1 MFAAADD
8 NIDDDSIFVEEFMR
22 AKEKIEKIEG
32 VSFTKEISIDQ
43 WMKEFH
49 KIDSGANDDSE
60 GWISF
65 REFANYCCRTIITP
79 EAYSREVRKRTQVGA
94 AATCHITAVIP
105 TADMM
110 TSSETATDE
119 NIGATSLKPKNKPEM
134 KVTSLKP
141 KSKPETKETSHHT
154 SYSQKLKTKDATY
167 VQKVKK
173 IARKKQLKK
182 KATKKFISPPTK
194 LSNEPLKIPTIITT
208 PGTDPSANSEHPQA
222 EIDRVIMN
230 DEMDECSSPIEM
242 NLKKCKVSFIDK
254 IVDVIALEKK
264 EEEDS
269 RKAREE
275 YVRPLYRPR
284 SAAEIIVDVAEYKA
298 WVDNTV
304 AQETTCK
311 SWVASDSAEDCFCD
325 EVQEPIPGFG
335 ISGVN
340 MVTFTYDMDDTNAES
355 EAHTKYIRR
364 KKNSR
369 RMIWEPKYKKQ
380 IQRSNSAESKQF
392 K

>member
-1 MFAAADD
+1 
-8 NIDDDSIFVEEFMR
+8 
-22 AKEKIEKIEG
+22 
-32 VSFTKEISIDQ
+32 
-43 WMKEFH
+43 
-49 KIDSGANDDSE
+49 
-60 GWISF
+60 
-65 REFANYCCRTIITP
+65 
-79 EAYSREVRKRTQVGA
+79 
-94 AATCHITAVIP
+94 
-105 TADMM
+105 
-110 TSSETATDE
+110 
-119 NIGATSLKPKNKPEM
+119 
-134 KVTSLKP
+134 
-141 KSKPETKETSHHT
+141 
-154 SYSQKLKTKDATY
+154 
-167 VQKVKK
+167 
-173 IARKKQLKK
+173 
-182 KATKKFISPPTK
+182 
-194 LSNEPLKIPTIITT
+194 
-208 PGTDPSANSEHPQA
+208 
-222 EIDRVIMN
+222 
-230 DEMDECSSPIEM
+230 
-242 NLKKCKVSFIDK
+242 
-254 IVDVIALEKK
+254 
-264 EEEDS
+264 
-269 RKAREE
+269 
-275 YVRPLYRPR
+275 VRPLYRPR